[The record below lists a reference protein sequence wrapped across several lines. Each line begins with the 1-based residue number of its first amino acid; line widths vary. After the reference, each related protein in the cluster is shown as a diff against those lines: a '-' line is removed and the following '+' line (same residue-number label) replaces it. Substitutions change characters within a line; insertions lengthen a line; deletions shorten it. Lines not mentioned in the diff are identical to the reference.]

1 MKVMLNHSSARHHAE
16 TPHVSQTTRTTTTI
30 NALTRR
36 VQSVLN
42 DKSIDVQSRALI
54 RYALEINDPSLGE
67 LVRRVDAGEAVIDMD
82 LSEIAEDSEDHLREE
97 KIEVLTE
104 LICRA
109 GDEPE
114 TKSAALLVL
123 MATLENATHP
133 KVLAN
138 AAKHFAFSRC
148 GELNVCGM
156 VDSQIAVLESE
167 LLV

>member
-1 MKVMLNHSSARHHAE
+1 
-16 TPHVSQTTRTTTTI
+16 
-30 NALTRR
+30 
-36 VQSVLN
+36 
-42 DKSIDVQSRALI
+42 
-54 RYALEINDPSLGE
+54 
-67 LVRRVDAGEAVIDMD
+67 
-82 LSEIAEDSEDHLREE
+82 
-97 KIEVLTE
+97 
-104 LICRA
+104 
-109 GDEPE
+109 
-114 TKSAALLVL
+114 